1 MTGLSPRLA
10 RMAARVGGL
19 RGFHYTIHIAEDP
32 AFVFFSNPIC
42 ACSTLKATL
51 NMSVARRQGR
61 DDFRIASAEAI
72 HDRRANLLKTPQDIG
87 HDRFEAMLDDPGV
100 TKFAFVRRAE
110 SRFLSAFRKKL
121 SHETAF
127 TRRVR
132 AYLGV
137 DAQVPLAGFLTPDR
151 FAAGVAADP
160 GLRDLD
166 EHWRLQ
172 RSQIFF
178 DDVPD
183 LQIGFVEDFAAD
195 AARILGA
202 IFGPDG
208 VVMQDAVEINPANT
222 SASRAELA
230 LSDAGRADVARAYA
244 ADLGMLATCHL
255 RRKVLAALQDK
266 T

>member
-19 RGFHYTIHIAEDP
+19 RGFNYTIHIAEDP

-51 NMSVARRQGR
+51 NLSVARRQGLA
-61 DDFRIASAEAI
+61 DFRIASAAAI

-100 TKFAFVRRAE
+100 TKFAFVRSPE

-121 SHETAF
+121 AHETPF
-127 TRRVR
+127 TRKVR
-132 AYLGV
+132 AWLGIE
-137 DAQVPLAGFLTPDR
+137 DRVPLADFLTPDR

-172 RSQIFF
+172 RSQIFH

-183 LQIGFVEDFAAD
+183 LQIGFVEDFATD
-195 AARILGA
+195 APRILGA
-202 IFGPDG
+202 IFGPGG
-208 VVMQDAVEINPANT
+208 VVMQDAAAINPANS
-222 SASRAELA
+222 SASRVELA

-244 ADLGMLATCHL
+244 ADLGMLATLRL
-255 RRKVLAALQDK
+255 RRQVQAALQDR